1 MTHARDL
8 AISHLKLRL
17 HGIHRV
23 LDAAVRAQI
32 DHAARLV
39 RADLTPICITEDEA
53 LHLLDDAERFVLDA
67 GAAPWQLEDAVPDAE
82 AEAELRAQGQDAGI
96 VLPLDGLA
104 GRFDLSAVEQF
115 AVLLCAAP
123 DLDRGYERIYAFI
136 LDELNR
142 RSACVELISML
153 AAASF
158 PDRIAC
164 RHALARF
171 GKLRRCGIL
180 VARGDGGELRQE
192 LRLGD
197 GLLGYLTG
205 DGSDLACLCR
215 DTVTAPEA
223 CAGAPDPRVAR
234 FAEGFSGGALR
245 VAGVW
250 GPPQSGKDE
259 FVHALALALGARLR
273 GWTPPADSTPALAS
287 LRDAAQETV
296 VAGCLLWICADDFT
310 QPAHREAARMLARE
324 LATASVPV
332 VLTAAQPW
340 RPAELLASG
349 GYAEIELAALNLA
362 SRDDMWGEEMPELD
376 AAEATEMAT
385 RLRLARREVRAAV
398 RMARNEERLAI
409 TGRDT
414 PFKRVQ
420 HATSALAGSRCREFA
435 SLIRPKRGPDDL
447 ILPQAV
453 HHQVLEIAQFFRA
466 WPTVAETWG
475 FGRLATGDGG
485 IKALFTGESGT
496 GKTLAAE
503 VIAGELQMPLLRV
516 ELSRVVSKWVGETEK
531 NLEAAFAE
539 AEDGQAVLLFDEAD
553 ALFGRRGQVES
564 GVDRYAN
571 LEVSYLLQRLDDHG
585 GLVLLASNL
594 KDNIDSAFT
603 RRFQTILHFPRPE
616 RPERL
621 RIWQMAFPR
630 EAPVDTAIDFNA
642 LANLDMTG
650 AGIVGAARTAALFA
664 AEEKTGTI
672 GKSHI
677 VRAIARQF
685 RREARLLTPVELGP
699 YASLLQEAR

>member
-96 VLPLDGLA
+96 ALPLDVLA

-142 RSACVELISML
+142 RSACVELVSML

-310 QPAHREAARMLARE
+310 QPARRETARMLARE
-324 LATASVPV
+324 LATASVRV

-385 RLRLARREVRAAV
+385 RLRLARQDVRAAV

-630 EAPVDTAIDFNA
+630 EAPVDTSIDFNA

>member
-82 AEAELRAQGQDAGI
+82 AEAELRAQAQDAGI
-96 VLPLDGLA
+96 ALPLDVLA

-142 RSACVELISML
+142 RSACVELVSML

-310 QPAHREAARMLARE
+310 QPAHRETARMLARE
-324 LATASVPV
+324 LATASVRV

-349 GYAEIELAALNLA
+349 GYVEIELAALTLA

-376 AAEATEMAT
+376 AAEAHRNGDAPAA
-385 RLRLARREVRAAV
+385 RPPGRARRGTDGAQRRAARDHRPRYPV
-398 RMARNEERLAI
+398 QARAARNLRA
-409 TGRDT
+409 RRQ
-414 PFKRVQ
+414 PVPR
-420 HATSALAGSRCREFA
+420 
-435 SLIRPKRGPDDL
+435 IRQPDPAKRGPDDL

-630 EAPVDTAIDFNA
+630 EAPVDTSIDFNA

>member
-23 LDAAVRAQI
+23 LDGAVRTQI

-53 LHLLDDAERFVLDA
+53 LHLLDAAERFVLDA
-67 GAAPWQLEDAVPDAE
+67 ATGQWQLDDAMPDAE
-82 AEAELRAQGQDAGI
+82 AEAALRAQAQDAG
-96 VLPLDGLA
+96 VALPLDVLA
-104 GRFDLSAVEQF
+104 GRFDLSTLEQF

-142 RSACVELISML
+142 RSACVELVSML
-153 AAASF
+153 ASPSF
-158 PDRIAC
+158 AERIAC

-171 GKLRRCGIL
+171 AKLRRCGIL
-180 VARGDGGELRQE
+180 VARGDGGELRQQ

-223 CAGAPDPRVAR
+223 GPGAPDPRVAR
-234 FAEGFSGGALR
+234 FAEGLSGGALR

-250 GPPQSGKDE
+250 GPHQSGKDE
-259 FVHALALALGARLR
+259 FVHALALALGVRLR
-273 GWTPPADSTPALAS
+273 CWTPPADSAPTLAD
-287 LRDAAQETV
+287 LRDAAQETAA
-296 VAGCLLWICADDFT
+296 AGGLLWISADDFT
-310 QPAHREAARMLARE
+310 QPARRETARMLARE
-324 LATASVPV
+324 LAKASVRV

-349 GYAEIELAALNLA
+349 GYVEIELGALNLA
-362 SRDDMWGEEMPELD
+362 SRDDMWGEEMPELN

-385 RLRLARREVRAAV
+385 RLRLARQEVRAAV
-398 RMARNEERLAI
+398 RMARNEERLAM

-420 HATSALAGSRCREFA
+420 HATAALAGGRCREFA

-447 ILPQAV
+447 ILPLPV
-453 HHQVLEIAQFFRA
+453 HRQVLEIAQFFRA

-475 FGRLATGDGG
+475 FSRLATGEGG

-503 VIAGELQMPLLRV
+503 VIAGELRMPLLRV

-553 ALFGRRGQVES
+553 ALFGKRGQVES

-630 EAPVDTAIDFNA
+630 EAPVDTSIDFDA

-664 AEEKTGTI
+664 AEEKAGTI
-672 GKSHI
+672 GKSHV

-699 YASLLQEAR
+699 YANLLQEAR

>member
-142 RSACVELISML
+142 RSACVELVSML

-310 QPAHREAARMLARE
+310 QPAHRETARMLARE
-324 LATASVPV
+324 LATASVRV

-409 TGRDT
+409 TGRDP

-435 SLIRPKRGPDDL
+435 SLIRPKRGPDVL

-453 HHQVLEIAQFFRA
+453 HHQVLEIGQFFRA